1 MVSREKFGLKFLG
14 GARIDDG
21 HFEFKNECREEMGKC
36 LEKTEGE
43 EKESA
48 KVKAWKCSSPG

>member
-1 MVSREKFGLKFLG
+1 MG

-21 HFEFKNECREEMGKC
+21 HFEFKCECREEMGKC

-43 EKESA
+43 GEEGA
-48 KVKAWKCSSPG
+48 KVKEWKSGAEEWRSKE